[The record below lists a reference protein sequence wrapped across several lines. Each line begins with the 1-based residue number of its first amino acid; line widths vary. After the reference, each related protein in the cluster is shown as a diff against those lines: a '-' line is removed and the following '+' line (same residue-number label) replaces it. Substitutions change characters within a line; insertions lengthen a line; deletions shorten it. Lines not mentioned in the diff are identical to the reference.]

1 MEDDDE
7 DYVPSDEQ
15 ADEDMDEDALDDDM
29 EEDYDDETA
38 FLTAGRVQRRGTDN
52 GGMLSPFSARFM
64 SVQPSEK
71 LPSCSAWPYP
81 CTGYHRGR

>member
-38 FLTAGRVQRRGTDN
+38 FMTAGRVQRQGTDN
-52 GGMLSPFSARFM
+52 GVMLSPFSARFM
-64 SVQPSEK
+64 SVQPSKK
-71 LPSCSAWPYP
+71 LPSFAA
-81 CTGYHRGR
+81 